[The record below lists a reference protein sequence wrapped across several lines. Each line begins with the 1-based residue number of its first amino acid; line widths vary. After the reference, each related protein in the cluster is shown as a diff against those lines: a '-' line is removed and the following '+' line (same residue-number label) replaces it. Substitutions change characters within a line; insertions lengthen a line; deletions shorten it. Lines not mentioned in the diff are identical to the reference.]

1 MDKFPIP
8 FVFVLL
14 LALAPATLA
23 DAPRTAAVFLPA
35 RATALER
42 ALAHGAIAAL
52 GLRGSA
58 TGDAASSEELLLQG
72 TATSP
77 VLHAVVVE
85 SVCARAPARGGVLG
99 ETEGDALTLGTAR
112 AIAAFAS
119 RGGRVTRVPC
129 PAGDHAESGSSRVE
143 SGSSH
148 VERGSSHAERGS
160 SDTHAAPQSL
170 ARDAAGAHHLRALQ
184 DTAGTGPCKSTGV
197 ANGIVIGATSG
208 AFILGGI
215 LGVVFGMRKSPK
227 LEAQEGRL

>member
-1 MDKFPIP
+1 MEKFPFP

-14 LALAPATLA
+14 LALAPAALA

-99 ETEGDALTLGTAR
+99 ETEGFGE
-112 AIAAFAS
+112 
-119 RGGRVTRVPC
+119 
-129 PAGDHAESGSSRVE
+129 AGVYLFCVCVCVCVWRWHGSGLLFV
-143 SGSSH
+143 G
-148 VERGSSHAERGS
+148 
-160 SDTHAAPQSL
+160 
-170 ARDAAGAHHLRALQ
+170 LQ
-184 DTAGTGPCKSTGV
+184 FFEE
-197 ANGIVIGATSG
+197 N
-208 AFILGGI
+208 
-215 LGVVFGMRKSPK
+215 
-227 LEAQEGRL
+227 